1 MNHTG
6 SVIATLIFFS
16 TLNQQCCSI
25 SKVTITSFVYF
36 DGNVYTRVTKVDIL
50 LKLLAVLE
58 AVVDAVVDTFCVFV
72 VDIAILQYKNHNN
85 EFSTNSVKDKPRDFG
100 DFSLQWLIVVMNI
113 IRSIDLLLTLMYQI
127 TFDILNVVYFYSPLY
142 KSF

>member
-6 SVIATLIFFS
+6 SVTATLIFFS

-85 EFSTNSVKDKPRDFG
+85 EFS
-100 DFSLQWLIVVMNI
+100 
-113 IRSIDLLLTLMYQI
+113 
-127 TFDILNVVYFYSPLY
+127 
-142 KSF
+142 KSQTQGFRGL